1 MAKIIYAV
9 SGGSV
14 GYTETK
20 DGARALGILDLV
32 KVNSDF
38 FDGSEGVVE
47 SDYFDEGSG
56 GERVEAVVKTGAGY
70 RIQKRR
76 IKAIEVLSD
85 EDVGALVD
93 ENEDEDEDYDDED
106 EDKDYNDGDEDE
118 DYDDDDEDE
127 DE

>member
-32 KVNSDF
+32 KANSDSF
-38 FDGSEGVVE
+38 YGSEAVVE
-47 SDYFDEGSG
+47 SDYFDEGSD
-56 GERVEAVVKTGAGY
+56 GERVEAVVKTSTGY

-76 IKAIEVLSD
+76 IKEIEVLSD

-93 ENEDEDEDYDDED
+93 DEYEDEDYDDEDEYEDEDEDYDDE
-106 EDKDYNDGDEDE
+106 Y
-118 DYDDDDEDE
+118 DDEDE
-127 DE
+127 

>member
-1 MAKIIYAV
+1 M
-9 SGGSV
+9 
-14 GYTETK
+14 
-20 DGARALGILDLV
+20 
-32 KVNSDF
+32 
-38 FDGSEGVVE
+38 E

-56 GERVEAVVKTGAGY
+56 GERVEAVVKTGEGY

-93 ENEDEDEDYDDED
+93 ENGEDEDGDYDDED
-106 EDKDYNDGDEDE
+106 EDKDYNDGDEDGE